1 MVVGP
6 MPLPPFP
13 TDEELMTMK
22 TFPYL
27 EGKQYEFKQAFTRL
41 IPCSDGSTDFT
52 GQPINE
58 NILLTKTFERIEQTC
73 CAFLNG
79 EGGYIICGIRDKDR
93 EMVWLQI
100 DDIEMD
106 KILLRIDNIFHCKS
120 IYTTDLEDIVPEN
133 IKTRVLEKKDS
144 VSSGTGDQTP
154 RGRYLII
161 LQIEPTPGKRY
172 RMHDFEYVRLNASN
186 YANKREK
193 FYRAKDVNGLIY
205 YEQMKMAAKYNFAI
219 EQKDRKI
226 QKLTRTLN
234 LEMEGSE
241 LLMAQKIL
249 AEKKRA
255 EEQLEKERYICV
267 LRFNYGWLKHLIQ

>member
-1 MVVGP
+1 

-13 TDEELMTMK
+13 SNEELMILK
-22 TFPYL
+22 IFPYL

-41 IPCSDGSTDFT
+41 IPNSDVGE
-52 GQPINE
+52 PINE

-79 EGGYIICGIRDKDR
+79 DGGYIVCGIRDKDR

-100 DDIEMD
+100 DDTEMD

-120 IYTTDLEDIVPEN
+120 IYTTDLEDIKPEN
-133 IKTRVLEKKDS
+133 IQTRVLEKK
-144 VSSGTGDQTP
+144 
-154 RGRYLII
+154 GRYLII
-161 LQIEPTPGKRY
+161 IRVEPSPGKRY

-193 FYRAKDVNGLIY
+193 FYRAKDVNGLLY
-205 YEQMKMAAKYNFAI
+205 YEQMKIASKYNFAL

-226 QKLTRTLN
+226 QKLTRALN
-234 LEMEGSE
+234 LEVEGSE
-241 LLMAQKIL
+241 LLIAQKIL
-249 AEKKRA
+249 AEKKAA
-255 EEQLEKERYICV
+255 EQQLEKERYSCI
-267 LRFNYGWLKHLIQ
+267 LRFDYSWLKNLVQRVYY

>member
-1 MVVGP
+1 

-13 TDEELMTMK
+13 TDEELMMMN

-41 IPCSDGSTDFT
+41 IPCSDGSNDYINS
-52 GQPINE
+52 QPINE
-58 NILLTKTFERIEQTC
+58 SILLTKTFERIEQTC

-79 EGGYIICGIRDKDR
+79 EGGYIVCGVRDKDR

-133 IKTRVLEKKDS
+133 IQTRVLEKK
-144 VSSGTGDQTP
+144 
-154 RGRYLII
+154 GRYLII
-161 LQIEPTPGKRY
+161 IKVEPTPGKRY

-205 YEQMKMAAKYNFAI
+205 YEQMKMAAKYNFAL
-219 EQKDRKI
+219 EQKDKKI

-249 AEKKRA
+249 AEKKAA
-255 EEQLEKERYICV
+255 EEQLERDRYSCI
-267 LRFNYGWLKHLIQ
+267 LRLHYGWLKKII

>member
-1 MVVGP
+1 

-13 TDEELMTMK
+13 SDEELMTMK

-41 IPCSDGSTDFT
+41 IPCSDGSMDYMT

-79 EGGYIICGIRDKDR
+79 EGGYIICGVRDKDR

-133 IKTRVLEKKDS
+133 IKTRVLEKK
-144 VSSGTGDQTP
+144 
-154 RGRYLII
+154 GRYLII
-161 LQIEPTPGKRY
+161 LQVEPTPGKRY

-219 EQKDRKI
+219 EQKDKKI

-234 LEMEGSE
+234 LEIEGSE
-241 LLMAQKIL
+241 LLIAQKIL
-249 AEKKRA
+249 AEKKAA
-255 EEQLEKERYICV
+255 EEKLEREKYVCI
-267 LRFNYGWLKHLIQ
+267 LRFEYRWLKNLFI

>member
-1 MVVGP
+1 

-13 TDEELMTMK
+13 SDKELMTMK

-41 IPCSDGSTDFT
+41 IPCIDGSSDYI
-52 GQPINE
+52 GSEPISQSV
-58 NILLTKTFERIEQTC
+58 LLTKTFERIEQTC

-93 EMVWLQI
+93 EIVWLSI

-120 IYTTDLEDIVPEN
+120 IYTTDLEDIRPEN
-133 IKTRVLEKKDS
+133 IQTRILEKNGK
-144 VSSGTGDQTP
+144 
-154 RGRYLII
+154 YLII
-161 LQIEPTPGKRY
+161 MQITPTPGKKY

-193 FYRAKDVNGLIY
+193 FFRAKDVSGLIY
-205 YEQMKMAAKYNFAI
+205 YENMKMAAKYNFAL
-219 EQKDRKI
+219 EEKDRKI

-234 LEMEGSE
+234 LEIEGNE

-249 AEKKRA
+249 AEKKAA
-255 EEQLEKERYICV
+255 ERQLESDKYICT
-267 LRFNYGWLKHLIQ
+267 LRFSYGWLKNIIQKIY

>member
-1 MVVGP
+1 

-13 TDEELMTMK
+13 TDEELKDMK

-41 IPCSDGSTDFT
+41 IPSSDGSMDYMT

-120 IYTTDLEDIVPEN
+120 IYTTDLEDIRPEN
-133 IKTRVLEKKDS
+133 IKTRVLENK
-144 VSSGTGDQTP
+144 
-154 RGRYLII
+154 GRYLII
-161 LQIEPTPGKRY
+161 LQVEPTPGKKY

-193 FYRAKDVNGLIY
+193 FYRAKDVNGLLY

-234 LEMEGSE
+234 LEMESSE
-241 LLMAQKIL
+241 LLIAQKIL
-249 AEKKRA
+249 AEKKAA
-255 EEQLEKERYICV
+255 EIQLERDRYICT
-267 LRFNYGWLKHLIQ
+267 LRLNYSWLKNIIQKIY